1 MVEEKLK
8 RVQVIEIG
16 KVNSSHEFLIFT
28 NNPCFEIRVRGKETK
43 ESMFLMNRI
52 TEIMFVIE
60 YECSSYVISL
70 IYNLLSH
77 ISLILILSTSYSK

>member
-43 ESMFLMNRI
+43 DATISK
-52 TEIMFVIE
+52 FV
-60 YECSSYVISL
+60 YFYDA
-70 IYNLLSH
+70 
-77 ISLILILSTSYSK
+77 